1 VIDAIRR
8 RTKIVATLGPATDA
22 PGVLDALV
30 AAGLNVARVN
40 CSHGT
45 TRDQLRRAEAVRE
58 TSRRAGRPVGLLF
71 DLQGPKLRLSS
82 TTMER
87 PIHVGDAITFSSDG
101 PHNDGAP
108 DHATVDF
115 AGFASLV
122 TSGSEIVIGDG
133 VPRFAVETAGD
144 QLVVARALS
153 AGALSPRKGIN
164 VVHSRP
170 ELPAITEKDEAD
182 LAAALSVGADFIGMS
197 FVRSRV
203 DIDQLRERLEA
214 AGSRAGIVAKIETVE
229 AYDRI
234 DEIIDASDGV
244 MVARGDF
251 GITAGLARVPLMQKD
266 TIARA
271 TRAGKF
277 VITATHMLESMV
289 HAPEPTRAEVADVA
303 NAVIDGTSAV
313 MLSAETGVGRHP
325 VEAVRVMSLVAEAAE
340 EAPIVHIPGEFAEL
354 RNSASSAAV
363 MQAAVTLAEQV
374 GARLIVVP
382 TTTGGTARAC
392 AKFRSSVPILAIAHD
407 PMVAAQLT
415 TESGIHPVVA
425 DVDGSPKER
434 VERALDIA
442 REAAGLVS
450 GDRVVLTAGPHAFSP
465 GATNFI
471 VVRELH

>member
-1 VIDAIRR
+1 VIDVIRR

-30 AAGLNVARVN
+30 AAGLDCARVN
-40 CSHGT
+40 CSHGS
-45 TRDQLRRAEAVRE
+45 TRDQLARAEAVHE
-58 TSRRAGRPVGLLF
+58 AARRAGRPIGLLF
-71 DLQGPKLRLSS
+71 DLQGPKLRLSE

-87 PIHVGDAITFSSDG
+87 PIRVGDAITFSAEG
-101 PHNDGAP
+101 PHNSAP

-122 TSGSEIVIGDG
+122 TSGSELVIGDG
-133 VPRFAVETAGD
+133 VPRFAVESAGD

-170 ELPAITEKDEAD
+170 ELPAITDKDVVD
-182 LAAALSVGADFIGMS
+182 LAAAVSVGADFIGMS
-197 FVRSRV
+197 FVRSAL
-203 DIDQLRERLEA
+203 DIEQLRERLRA

-244 MVARGDF
+244 MVARGDY

-340 EAPIVHIPGEFAEL
+340 EAPIVHVPGAFGAP
-354 RNSASSAAV
+354 RGDASSAAV
-363 MQAAVTLAEQV
+363 MQAAVILAEQLS
-374 GARLIVVP
+374 ARLLVVP
-382 TTTGGTARAC
+382 TTTGETARAC
-392 AKFRSSVPILAIAHD
+392 AKFRSNVPILAITHD
-407 PMVAAQLT
+407 PTVAAQLT
-415 TESGIHPVVA
+415 TESGVHPIVA
-425 DVDGSPKER
+425 DVGGSPKER
-434 VERALDIA
+434 IELALDIA
-442 REAAGLVS
+442 RDAAGLVS